1 MTVELWIVCAIALV
15 AAVVVLADYLID
27 ARHARNRATVN
38 PWRKHA
44 PNDGN
49 LLLLRMR
56 AKRHAMG
63 THWIGHKKSTYT
75 GTYL

>member
-1 MTVELWIVCAIALV
+1 MSTEIWIVCAIALV
-15 AAVVVLADYLID
+15 VAVAVLADYLID
-27 ARHARNRATVN
+27 ARHARNRATVD
-38 PWRKHA
+38 PYREHA

-56 AKRHAMG
+56 ARRHAMG
-63 THWIGHKKSTYT
+63 SHWIGHGKSTYT